1 MFEDAFP
8 SCFAWLISRTIVFD
22 SDAVETMRKLVN
34 NTDEFANTRNF
45 SQLFSSRLEDVLVE
59 LIRRLH
65 DENDF
70 GCVLSS
76 SSTCFPAVDPPHFSR
91 AILDLCFDYL
101 ESRSFLNTRTLVG
114 QQPATMQ
121 KTLLR
126 LVSAVHSSR
135 SREGKLKR
143 LHQYAYFCSW
153 LTRDLAKPVFDEMAA
168 FLVRDVC
175 YSLLHLTRN
184 GGDGDETFI
193 AACCKFLDLFL
204 RQALP
209 ARAAEVQDVLRF
221 VVANLISLAQSK
233 VSSISEVAASLLR
246 FLVVEQRDILR
257 EAIAK
262 LGSFPNHEVFQ
273 DAREAHNSVRSE
285 DGSMLCLN
293 DELEHFLDAM
303 SEENAECTLED
314 LSNLTQQ
321 LSTRKKELRELYRKL
336 ERPYPE
342 DGTSILHQLIFR

>member
-1 MFEDAFP
+1 
-8 SCFAWLISRTIVFD
+8 
-22 SDAVETMRKLVN
+22 MRKLVN
-34 NTDEFANTRNF
+34 NADEFANTRNF
-45 SQLFSSRLEDVLVE
+45 SQLFSSRLQDVLVE

-65 DENDF
+65 DEDDF
-70 GCVLSS
+70 GRVLSI
-76 SSTCFPAVDPPHFSR
+76 SSTCFPAVDPPHISR
-91 AILDLCFDYL
+91 TMLDLCFEYL
-101 ESRSFLNTRTLVG
+101 ESHSFLNTRTLVD

-126 LVSAVHSSR
+126 LASAVHSSR
-135 SREGKLKR
+135 SCEGKLKR
-143 LHQYAYFCSW
+143 LHQYVYFCSW

-184 GGDGDETFI
+184 DDHGDETFI

-209 ARAAEVQDVLRF
+209 ARAAEVRDVLRF
-221 VVANLISLAQSK
+221 VVANLIGLAQSK

-246 FLVVEQRDILR
+246 FLVVEQRDMLR

-262 LGSFPNHEVFQ
+262 LGSFPNHEVFR
-273 DAREAHNSVRSE
+273 DAKEAHNFVRSE
-285 DGSMLCLN
+285 DGSALCFE
-293 DELEHFLDAM
+293 DDLEHFLDAM

-321 LSTRKKELRELYRKL
+321 LSTRKRELRELHRKL

-342 DGTSILHQLIFR
+342 DGASILHQLIFR